1 MYKNILKIIS
11 LLFIINALDNT
22 AQSEDNFLEKGS
34 LLMASTL
41 HIMLDNKTMTYMQV
55 GQIADTVRIMSE
67 ENRRFLAATCIVE
80 TKSKG
85 KCVGTINTLIESS
98 KLKHPD
104 EYICNMRIYIS
115 ESINSDLRC
124 HNY

>member
-1 MYKNILKIIS
+1 MNKNILKIIS
-11 LLFIINALDNT
+11 VLFIINALTNT
-22 AQSEDNFLEKGS
+22 AQSEDNFLQKGA
-34 LLMASTL
+34 LLITSTL
-41 HIMLDNKTMTYMQV
+41 KIMIDNKTMTYTQY
-55 GQIADTVRIMSE
+55 GQIADTVGIMSE
-67 ENRRFLAATCIVE
+67 ENRRFLSATCIIE

-115 ESINSDLRC
+115 ESTNSDLRC